1 MGEILTP
8 DLCVIGAGSAGLSV
22 AAVAASFGA
31 PVVLIERGLMGGEC
45 LNVGCVPSKALIA
58 AADRRAAL
66 ARADRFG
73 LPAGPGD
80 PIDFGRVQA
89 HVHGV
94 ISDIAPNDSAA
105 RFRAMGVRV
114 IEGHARFADP
124 RTVIVGDTR
133 IQARRFVIATG
144 SEPIVPRIPGL
155 DRVPFLT
162 NETVFGLADRP
173 RHLIVIGGGAIGVE
187 LAQAYRRLEAPVTL
201 LDAAPRPLAREDP
214 EMAAVIERALIR
226 DHVTLRL
233 GVSIERVEPRAEGLG
248 VTIKDGDGAEVLVGS
263 HLLVAA
269 GRRAATEGLGLEAA
283 GIATGETGIS
293 VDRGLRTTNRRVY
306 AIGDCAG
313 GAAEGFRFTHASNY
327 HAGLVIRSA
336 LFRVPVAVD
345 TGAIPR
351 VIYTDPELAV
361 IGASEEEARA
371 RSRTVRILRWPFSE
385 NDRARA
391 ERETAGHVKA
401 IVTPRGRILGC
412 AIAGRHAGEL
422 IVPWVLAMTN
432 GLKIQDLAGAVFPYP
447 TLSEVTK
454 RTAVE
459 FLRPS
464 ARNPWLRRA
473 IGVLR
478 RLG

>member
-1 MGEILTP
+1 
-8 DLCVIGAGSAGLSV
+8 
-22 AAVAASFGA
+22 
-31 PVVLIERGLMGGEC
+31 
-45 LNVGCVPSKALIA
+45 
-58 AADRRAAL
+58 
-66 ARADRFG
+66 
-73 LPAGPGD
+73 
-80 PIDFGRVQA
+80 
-89 HVHGV
+89 
-94 ISDIAPNDSAA
+94 
-105 RFRAMGVRV
+105 
-114 IEGHARFADP
+114 
-124 RTVIVGDTR
+124 
-133 IQARRFVIATG
+133 
-144 SEPIVPRIPGL
+144 VPRIPGL

-201 LDAAPRPLAREDP
+201 LDAAPRLLAREDP

-351 VIYTDPELAV
+351 VVYTDPELAV
-361 IGASEEEARA
+361 VGASEEEARA